1 MFKEYVNIKKSPNRL
16 QYKLFLK
23 LKEDEPMIMLKHSLI
38 FDGRFYG
45 AEWIEKEE
53 ENNDT
58 KGLFWYILLERGKG

>member
-23 LKEDEPMIMLKHSLI
+23 LKEDEPMIMLKHSLV

-45 AEWIEKEE
+45 DIFYEE
-53 ENNDT
+53 
-58 KGLFWYILLERGKG
+58 